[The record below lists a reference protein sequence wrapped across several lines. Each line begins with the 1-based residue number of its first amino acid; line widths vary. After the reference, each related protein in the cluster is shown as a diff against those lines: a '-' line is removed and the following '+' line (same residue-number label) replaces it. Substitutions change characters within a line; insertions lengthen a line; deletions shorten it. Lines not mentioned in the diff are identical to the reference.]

1 MLQNKGKNKIKPIF
15 ICYDREL
22 KRFLCENNQIS
33 WCSGINKS
41 SKHQFWIFMN
51 TKELSDLIEQ
61 YNKDK
66 IQT

>member
-41 SKHQFWIFMN
+41 SKHQFWIFIN
-51 TKELSDLIEQ
+51 SKELSDLIEK
-61 YNKDK
+61 YNKYK

>member
-51 TKELSDLIEQ
+51 TKELSDLIEK
-61 YNKDK
+61 YNKYK